1 MKKKKKKDLGKLSTS
16 PTTYKVRQPVI
27 LTVSKISLQCY
38 RWFLRILQ
46 SRALSNSGPGKQIA
60 QIINS
65 SEEVDFST
73 SHQNVVSDV
82 LDKKQNMNVVSE
94 NMYSVPQNTWTIFRE
109 VLFHLC
115 VRTIVHTSATE
126 HLNNHHN
133 LLWHFSGETKFW
145 NNELAVHANGG
156 FSPTEVTPPPP
167 KKKKKTPIKIN
178 LWTILF

>member
-1 MKKKKKKDLGKLSTS
+1 MKEKKRKEDLGKLSTS

-27 LTVSKISLQCY
+27 LTVSTIPVILTVSTIPLQCY
-38 RWFLRILQ
+38 SWFLRILQ

-82 LDKKQNMNVVSE
+82 LDNKRNMNVVSE

-115 VRTIVHTSATE
+115 VKTIIHTLAAE
-126 HLNNHHN
+126 H
-133 LLWHFSGETKFW
+133 
-145 NNELAVHANGG
+145 
-156 FSPTEVTPPPP
+156 
-167 KKKKKTPIKIN
+167 
-178 LWTILF
+178 